1 MGDRPHSPLSVSCVR
16 ALNDKLYEKRKIAA
30 QEIDKMVKEFLSQN
44 NTTQIRKL
52 LRVLGED
59 FAVSHNLNTR
69 KGGLMGLAATAIGL
83 GKESDKYVS
92 GLVRPVLACFHDQD
106 SGVRYYAC
114 EALYNIVKVCR
125 GSVLPYFNDIFNGL
139 SKLTA
144 DPDQHV
150 KNGTELLDRLIK
162 DIVTES
168 SSFDL
173 VAFIP
178 LLRERIYTTNT
189 FARQFVVSWIS
200 VLDAVPNINML
211 FLLPDILDGLFR
223 ILGDSNPEISKA
235 CENVFNSF
243 LTGIRKS
250 KNGVNFHGMGNI
262 LIVHS
267 QSSEDLIQHI
277 ALMWLHEFVVLSG
290 RTMLPFASG
299 IINATLPCLAYS
311 DTSQRQV
318 KEAAKML
325 NMRMMQIV
333 DSRDDQLPTT
343 TTTTTTTTAT
353 TTTTTAADSSSN
365 SSSKKE
371 SDNTATAAATTTTTA
386 SPEPGETTKEG
397 ISDLRDVQLDIASVI
412 SVLCQ
417 MLTHN
422 SIQTRIAALQWFGHL
437 LNKIPIKTFQYIDD
451 FFPLFLQTLKD
462 PSDEV
467 VLLDLEAL
475 AEISSNPAGK
485 QTKAG
490 SGGEPCQPEDKC
502 ATPKVLT
509 SLNHYFDKFMMELI
523 HLFHKEQNLLEEKGT
538 FILRQLALQLNAED
552 IYRALSEIL
561 RRETDAQFAC
571 IMVQTLNTILL
582 TSTELFELRNQ
593 LKDLKTPE
601 SCSLFTCLYKSW
613 CHGPVATVSLCYL
626 TQNYQ
631 HACDLLETFGD
642 LEITK
647 EFLIELD
654 KLVQLIE
661 SPIFAYLRLQ
671 MLEAENN
678 QYLVKS
684 MYGILMLL
692 PQSEAFRILQARL
705 QCIPNFHLTPVNRKK
720 PKEDRILVEKID
732 FKELLNHFLS
742 VQKKHRESR
751 ISHRY
756 MSFML

>member
-1 MGDRPHSPLSVSCVR
+1 MGERPHSPLSVSCVR
-16 ALNDKLYEKRKIAA
+16 ALNDKLYEKRKVAA
-30 QEIDKMVKEFLSQN
+30 QEIDKMVKDFVHQN
-44 NTTQIRKL
+44 NHSQIRKL

-83 GKESDKYVS
+83 GKEADKYVS
-92 GLVRPVLACFHDQD
+92 ELVKPVLSCFHDQD

-114 EALYNIVKVCR
+114 EALYNIVKVSR
-125 GSVLPYFNDIFNGL
+125 GSVLPFFNDIFNGL

-144 DPDQHV
+144 DPDQNV

-178 LLRERIYTTNT
+178 LLRDRIYTPNS

-200 VLDAVPNINML
+200 VLDAVPDINML
-211 FLLPDILDGLFR
+211 VLLPDILDGLFK
-223 ILGDSNPEISKA
+223 ILGDSSREISKM
-235 CENVFNSF
+235 CESVLNGF
-243 LTGIRKS
+243 LLGIQKS
-250 KNGVNFHGMGNI
+250 KNGVNYSGMANI

-267 QSSEDLIQHI
+267 ASSDELIQFI
-277 ALMWLHEFVVLSG
+277 ALNWLFEFVKLSG

-299 IINATLPCLAYS
+299 IINATLPCLAYN
-311 DTSQRQV
+311 DDSQKQV
-318 KEAAKML
+318 KEAAKQL
-325 NMRMMQIV
+325 NSSLMQIV
-333 DSRDDQLPTT
+333 DSRDDQPPAGSKNMDAVSPGL
-343 TTTTTTTTAT
+343 
-353 TTTTTAADSSSN
+353 DSGED
-365 SSSKKE
+365 SK
-371 SDNTATAAATTTTTA
+371 DQ
-386 SPEPGETTKEG
+386 
-397 ISDLRDVQLDIASVI
+397 LRHVQLDIASVI

-422 SIQTRIAALQWFGHL
+422 SIQTRLAALQWFTHL
-437 LNKIPIKTFQYIDD
+437 LNKMPMKTFQYIDD
-451 FFPLFLQTLKD
+451 FFPLFLQTLSD

-475 AEISSNPAGK
+475 AEISSNPAGRQNK
-485 QTKAG
+485 NVVKEADQENTEKRKESSAIVEG
-490 SGGEPCQPEDKC
+490 KEVTG
-502 ATPKVLT
+502 
-509 SLNHYFDKFMMELI
+509 LNHYFDKFMLELI
-523 HLFHKEQNLLEEKGT
+523 RLFHENRLLLEEKGT
-538 FILRQLALQLNAED
+538 FIIRQLAFVLNAED
-552 IYRALSEIL
+552 IYRSISEIL
-561 RRETDAQFAC
+561 VKEEDTSFAST
-571 IMVQTLNTILL
+571 MVQILNTILL
-582 TSTELFELRNQ
+582 TSTELYELRSQ

-613 CHGPVATVSLCYL
+613 CHGPVAAVSLCYL

-654 KLVQLIE
+654 KLIQLIE

-671 MLEAENN
+671 MLDAENS

-684 MYGILMLL
+684 LYGILMLL
-692 PQSEAFRILQARL
+692 PQSDAFRILLSRL
-705 QCIPNFHLTPVNRKK
+705 QCIPHFHLTPPEKRKAK
-720 PKEDRILVEKID
+720 PVRRPGDNID
-732 FKELLNHFLS
+732 FNVLLKHFLE
-742 VQKKHRESR
+742 VQAKHREMR
-751 ISHRY
+751 KERRY
-756 MSFML
+756 MVTL

>member
-30 QEIDKMVKEFLSQN
+30 QEIDKMVKEFLAQN
-44 NTTQIRKL
+44 NTAQIRKL

-59 FAVSHNLNTR
+59 FSVSHNLNTR

-92 GLVRPVLACFHDQD
+92 GLVKPVLACFHDQD

-168 SSFDL
+168 ASFDL

-189 FARQFVVSWIS
+189 FARQFVVSWPEHHGLN
-200 VLDAVPNINML
+200 LDNLIPL
-211 FLLPDILDGLFR
+211 RPTDI
-223 ILGDSNPEISKA
+223 

-243 LTGIRKS
+243 LSGIRKS

-277 ALMWLHEFVVLSG
+277 ALTWLHEFVMLSG

-311 DTSQRQV
+311 DTSQRQNRV
-318 KEAAKML
+318 KEAAKLL
-325 NMRMMQIV
+325 NTRMMQIV
-333 DSRDDQLPTT
+333 DSRDDQLP
-343 TTTTTTTTAT
+343 A
-353 TTTTTAADSSSN
+353 
-365 SSSKKE
+365 SSKSSDASVTTSPESGEISKE
-371 SDNTATAAATTTTTA
+371 S
-386 SPEPGETTKEG
+386 G
-397 ISDLRDVQLDIASVI
+397 DLRDEQLDIASVI

-485 QTKAG
+485 QAKPSNSTET
-490 SGGEPCQPEDKC
+490 SRNEDKS
-502 ATPKVLT
+502 ANTKVLT
-509 SLNHYFDKFMMELI
+509 SLNHYFDKFMRELI
-523 HLFHKEQNLLEEKGT
+523 QLFHREQNLLEEKGT

-552 IYRALSEIL
+552 IYRTLSEIL
-561 RRETDAQFAC
+561 MQEEDASFAC

-626 TQNYQ
+626 TQNYE
-631 HACDLLETFGD
+631 HACDLLETFV
-642 LEITK
+642 K
-647 EFLIELD
+647 
-654 KLVQLIE
+654 
-661 SPIFAYLRLQ
+661 PIDLRLQ

-684 MYGILMLL
+684 LYGILMLL

-705 QCIPNFHLTPVNRKK
+705 QCIPNFHLTPVNRRSIHHSFSAIT
-720 PKEDRILVEKID
+720 PLSSP
-732 FKELLNHFLS
+732 ELSLTGVSLS
-742 VQKKHRESR
+742 L
-751 ISHRY
+751 
-756 MSFML
+756 FFCNP

>member
-1 MGDRPHSPLSVSCVR
+1 MGERPHSPLSVSCVR
-16 ALNDKLYEKRKIAA
+16 ALNDKLYEKRKVAA
-30 QEIDKMVKEFLSQN
+30 QEIDKMVKDFVHQN
-44 NTTQIRKL
+44 NHAQIRKL

-92 GLVRPVLACFHDQD
+92 ELVKPVLFCFHDQD

-114 EALYNIVKVCR
+114 EALYNIVKVSR
-125 GSVLPYFNDIFNGL
+125 GSVLPFFNDIFNGL

-144 DPDQHV
+144 DPDQNV

-178 LLRERIYTTNT
+178 LLRDRIYTPNS

-200 VLDAVPNINML
+200 VLDAVPDINML
-211 FLLPDILDGLFR
+211 VLLPDILDGLFK
-223 ILGDSNPEISKA
+223 ILGDNSREISKM
-235 CENVFNSF
+235 CETVLNAF
-243 LTGIRKS
+243 LLGIQKS
-250 KNGVNFHGMGNI
+250 KNGVNYSGMANI

-267 QSSEDLIQHI
+267 QSSDELIQLI
-277 ALMWLHEFVVLSG
+277 ALNWLYEFVRLSG

-299 IINATLPCLAYS
+299 IINATLPCLAYN
-311 DTSQRQV
+311 DDSQKQV

-325 NMRMMQIV
+325 NTSLMQIV
-333 DSRDDQLPTT
+333 DSRDDQPP
-343 TTTTTTTTAT
+343 A
-353 TTTTTAADSSSN
+353 
-365 SSSKKE
+365 SSKTMDVVSPSQE
-371 SDNTATAAATTTTTA
+371 SGDV
-386 SPEPGETTKEG
+386 SK
-397 ISDLRDVQLDIASVI
+397 DQLRHVQLDIASVI

-422 SIQTRIAALQWFGHL
+422 SIQTRLAALQWFSHL

-451 FFPLFLQTLKD
+451 FFPLFLRTLSD

-475 AEISSNPAGK
+475 ADISSNPAGRQNK
-485 QTKAG
+485 NVVKEVGQEKSQESKKTAAAAAAITASAVEGKEITG
-490 SGGEPCQPEDKC
+490 
-502 ATPKVLT
+502 
-509 SLNHYFDKFMMELI
+509 LNHYFDKFMMELI
-523 HLFHKEQNLLEEKGT
+523 KLFHTDPSLLEEKGS
-538 FILRQLALQLNAED
+538 FIIRQLAFLLNAED
-552 IYRALSEIL
+552 IYRSISEIL
-561 RRETDAQFAC
+561 VKEKDTSFAST
-571 IMVQTLNTILL
+571 MVQTLNTILL
-582 TSTELFELRNQ
+582 TSTELFELRTQ

-601 SCSLFTCLYKSW
+601 SCSLFTCLYKCW

-654 KLVQLIE
+654 KLIQLIE

-671 MLEAENN
+671 LLDVENS

-684 MYGILMLL
+684 LYGILMLL
-692 PQSEAFRILQARL
+692 PQSEAFRILLSRL
-705 QCIPNFHLTPVNRKK
+705 QCIPHFHLTPPEKRKAK
-720 PKEDRILVEKID
+720 SVRRPGDNID
-732 FKELLNHFLS
+732 FNVLLKHFLE
-742 VQKKHRESR
+742 VQAKHRKMRKER
-751 ISHRY
+751 PY
-756 MSFML
+756 MMNL

>member
-30 QEIDKMVKEFLSQN
+30 QEIDKMVKEFLAQN
-44 NTTQIRKL
+44 NTAQIRKL

-59 FAVSHNLNTR
+59 FSVSHNLNTR

-92 GLVRPVLACFHDQD
+92 GLVKPVLACFHDQD

-168 SSFDL
+168 ASFDL

-223 ILGDSNPEISKA
+223 ILGDSNPEISKS

-243 LTGIRKS
+243 LSGIRKS

-277 ALMWLHEFVVLSG
+277 ALTWLHEFVMLSG

-311 DTSQRQV
+311 DTSQRQNRV
-318 KEAAKML
+318 KEAAKLL
-325 NMRMMQIV
+325 NTRMMQIV
-333 DSRDDQLPTT
+333 DSRDDQLPV
-343 TTTTTTTTAT
+343 
-353 TTTTTAADSSSN
+353 
-365 SSSKKE
+365 SSKSSDASVTTSPESGEISKE
-371 SDNTATAAATTTTTA
+371 S
-386 SPEPGETTKEG
+386 G
-397 ISDLRDVQLDIASVI
+397 DLRDEQLDIASVI

-485 QTKAG
+485 QAKPG
-490 SGGEPCQPEDKC
+490 SSTETSRNEDKS
-502 ATPKVLT
+502 ANTKVLT
-509 SLNHYFDKFMMELI
+509 SLNHYFDKFMRELI
-523 HLFHKEQNLLEEKGT
+523 QLFHREQNLLEEKGT

-552 IYRALSEIL
+552 IYRTLSEIL
-561 RRETDAQFAC
+561 MQEEDASFAC

-626 TQNYQ
+626 TQNYE
-631 HACDLLETFGD
+631 HACDLLETLYPF
-642 LEITK
+642 T
-647 EFLIELD
+647 
-654 KLVQLIE
+654 V
-661 SPIFAYLRLQ
+661 
-671 MLEAENN
+671 
-678 QYLVKS
+678 
-684 MYGILMLL
+684 LL
-692 PQSEAFRILQARL
+692 FYQ
-705 QCIPNFHLTPVNRKK
+705 
-720 PKEDRILVEKID
+720 
-732 FKELLNHFLS
+732 
-742 VQKKHRESR
+742 
-751 ISHRY
+751 
-756 MSFML
+756 